1 MVHDHYFLEE
11 ETPFSGYY
19 IKHLHVCESNEN
31 MFDKEI
37 YHGRVINGR
46 SRVKSSQ
53 LLRLMMSQLYFTP
66 ITYGQCRILK
76 TVFFNEINNDL
87 SNVNLDYDV
96 DYMIRGKGLP
106 MEVIYARSGI
116 DP

>member
-1 MVHDHYFLEE
+1 MKTLPERTRNRRIEPPRKMVHGHYFLEE
-11 ETPFSGYY
+11 EAPFCGYY
-19 IKHLHVCESNEN
+19 IKHLH
-31 MFDKEI
+31 
-37 YHGRVINGR
+37 
-46 SRVKSSQ
+46 
-53 LLRLMMSQLYFTP
+53 
-66 ITYGQCRILK
+66 CRILK

-96 DYMIRGKGLP
+96 DYMIHGKGLP